1 MSVNTDGNECDN
13 QAAETGTSSEG
24 SECLR
29 ILQQLR
35 ELHEDNLRSID
46 DEFGRDGTE
55 VKMGVT

>member
-1 MSVNTDGNECDN
+1 MSVNTEGDECDN
-13 QAAETGTSSEG
+13 QAVETGTRCEG

-35 ELHEDNLRSID
+35 ELHEDNLRRID
-46 DEFGRDGTE
+46 DELGRDGTE